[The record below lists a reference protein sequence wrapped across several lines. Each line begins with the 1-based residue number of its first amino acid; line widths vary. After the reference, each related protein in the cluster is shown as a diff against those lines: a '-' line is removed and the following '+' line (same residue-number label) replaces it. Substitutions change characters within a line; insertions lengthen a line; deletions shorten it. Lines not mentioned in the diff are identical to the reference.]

1 MLCHLT
7 LLLNHRSLQS
17 NVKPCDYRNVVI
29 FLHIFYLQF
38 FHFNF
43 FKKKNSDHL
52 MMSFVIA
59 LFEVSNE
66 QFFFGIYFR
75 ILFDPTVHQRAQT
88 KNV

>member
-1 MLCHLT
+1 
-7 LLLNHRSLQS
+7 
-17 NVKPCDYRNVVI
+17 
-29 FLHIFYLQF
+29 
-38 FHFNF
+38 
-43 FKKKNSDHL
+43 

-66 QFFFGIYFR
+66 QFFFKIYFR